1 MNQALSP
8 AQRQQTE
15 AVFLGDTETSASLA
29 AIEAAVGEDRQ
40 CPHCGTP
47 GAISRGKA
55 RGLRRYQCK
64 ECRKTFN
71 AATGTPLSGLHRKD
85 KWLSFGACLA
95 DGLTV
100 RASAERCGLAVNT
113 ALRWR
118 HRFLAGKDLKARKLT
133 GIVEADEKTYV
144 LESRKGARNLERKA
158 RRRGGKAS
166 KRGLSD
172 EQVPVLVVADRSGA
186 TVSAVLPAVNADTL
200 REVIAPVVDEDIV
213 WLSLQAVCVHVMFFV
228 KSEGWIDMDHKQFQ
242 EWLSGID
249 HLSPA
254 QRQQTEAVFLGDTE
268 TSASLAAI
276 EAAVGE
282 DRQCPHCGTPGA
294 ISRGKA
300 RGLRRY
306 QCKECRKTFNAA
318 TGTPLSGLHRKD
330 KWLSFGACLADG
342 LTVRASAER
351 CGLAVNTA
359 LRWRHRF
366 LAAKDLKARK
376 LTGIV
381 EADETYVLESRKG
394 ARNLERKARR
404 RGGKASK
411 RGLSDEQVPVLV
423 VADRSGATVSAV
435 LPAVNA
441 DTLREVIAPV
451 VDEDIVLVTDGHR
464 ACPRCAAAIGAHHEA
479 LNLSRSERVR
489 GAFHIQIAADPAVN
503 NRHSRLKDFLRR
515 YRGVATRYLDNY
527 LRWFQRL
534 ELENASPRACLAT
547 AIACPCIQFV
557 N

>member
-1 MNQALSP
+1 
-8 AQRQQTE
+8 
-15 AVFLGDTETSASLA
+15 
-29 AIEAAVGEDRQ
+29 
-40 CPHCGTP
+40 
-47 GAISRGKA
+47 
-55 RGLRRYQCK
+55 
-64 ECRKTFN
+64 
-71 AATGTPLSGLHRKD
+71 
-85 KWLSFGACLA
+85 
-95 DGLTV
+95 
-100 RASAERCGLAVNT
+100 
-113 ALRWR
+113 
-118 HRFLAGKDLKARKLT
+118 
-133 GIVEADEKTYV
+133 
-144 LESRKGARNLERKA
+144 
-158 RRRGGKAS
+158 
-166 KRGLSD
+166 
-172 EQVPVLVVADRSGA
+172 
-186 TVSAVLPAVNADTL
+186 
-200 REVIAPVVDEDIV
+200 
-213 WLSLQAVCVHVMFFV
+213 
-228 KSEGWIDMDHKQFQ
+228 MDHKQFQ

-254 QRQQTEAVFLGDTE
+254 QRQQTEAVFPGDTE

-381 EADETYVLESRKG
+381 EADETYVQESRKG

-464 ACPRCAAAIGAHHEA
+464 ADPRCAAAIGAHHEA

-489 GAFHIQIAADPAVN
+489 GAFHIQTVN

-547 AIACPCIQFV
+547 AIARPCIQFV

>member
-1 MNQALSP
+1 MDHKQFQEWLSGIDHLSP

-29 AIEAAVGEDRQ
+29 AIEAAVGEDRR

-100 RASAERCGLAVNT
+100 RTSAERCGLAVNT

-118 HRFLAGKDLKARKLT
+118 HRFLAAKDLKARKLT
-133 GIVEADEKTYV
+133 GIVEADETCV

-172 EQVPVLVVADRSGA
+172 EQVPVLVVADRG
-186 TVSAVLPAVNADTL
+186 
-200 REVIAPVVDEDIV
+200 
-213 WLSLQAVCVHVMFFV
+213 
-228 KSEGWIDMDHKQFQ
+228 
-242 EWLSGID
+242 
-249 HLSPA
+249 
-254 QRQQTEAVFLGDTE
+254 
-268 TSASLAAI
+268 
-276 EAAVGE
+276 
-282 DRQCPHCGTPGA
+282 
-294 ISRGKA
+294 
-300 RGLRRY
+300 
-306 QCKECRKTFNAA
+306 
-318 TGTPLSGLHRKD
+318 
-330 KWLSFGACLADG
+330 
-342 LTVRASAER
+342 
-351 CGLAVNTA
+351 
-359 LRWRHRF
+359 
-366 LAAKDLKARK
+366 
-376 LTGIV
+376 
-381 EADETYVLESRKG
+381 
-394 ARNLERKARR
+394 
-404 RGGKASK
+404 
-411 RGLSDEQVPVLV
+411 
-423 VADRSGATVSAV
+423 GATVSAV

-464 ACPRCAAAIGAHHEA
+464 AYPRCAAAIGAHHEA

-489 GAFHIQIAADPAVN
+489 GAFHIQTVN

-547 AIACPCIQFV
+547 AIARPCIQFV

>member
-1 MNQALSP
+1 
-8 AQRQQTE
+8 
-15 AVFLGDTETSASLA
+15 
-29 AIEAAVGEDRQ
+29 
-40 CPHCGTP
+40 
-47 GAISRGKA
+47 
-55 RGLRRYQCK
+55 
-64 ECRKTFN
+64 
-71 AATGTPLSGLHRKD
+71 
-85 KWLSFGACLA
+85 
-95 DGLTV
+95 
-100 RASAERCGLAVNT
+100 
-113 ALRWR
+113 
-118 HRFLAGKDLKARKLT
+118 
-133 GIVEADEKTYV
+133 
-144 LESRKGARNLERKA
+144 
-158 RRRGGKAS
+158 
-166 KRGLSD
+166 
-172 EQVPVLVVADRSGA
+172 
-186 TVSAVLPAVNADTL
+186 
-200 REVIAPVVDEDIV
+200 
-213 WLSLQAVCVHVMFFV
+213 
-228 KSEGWIDMDHKQFQ
+228 MDHKQFQ

-318 TGTPLSGLHRKD
+318 TGTPLSGLYRKD
-330 KWLSFGACLADG
+330 RWLSFGACLADG

-359 LRWRHRF
+359 FRWRHRF
-366 LAAKDLKARK
+366 PAAKDLKARK

-381 EADETYVLESRKG
+381 EADEPCVLESRKG

-441 DTLREVIAPV
+441 DPLREVIAPV

-464 ACPRCAAAIGAHHEA
+464 AYPRCAAAIGAHHEA

-489 GAFHIQIAADPAVN
+489 VPFT
-503 NRHSRLKDFLRR
+503 FRR
-515 YRGVATRYLDNY
+515 STTD
-527 LRWFQRL
+527 
-534 ELENASPRACLAT
+534 T
-547 AIACPCIQFV
+547 AG
-557 N
+557 

>member
-1 MNQALSP
+1 MQVYVEQKDRENQTVYVL
-8 AQRQQTE
+8 Q
-15 AVFLGDTETSASLA
+15 TETSFPYLQEKILKNGPAEMSLKTGREEE
-29 AIEAAVGEDRQ
+29 AIQ
-40 CPHCGTP
+40 
-47 GAISRGKA
+47 KA
-55 RGLRRYQCK
+55 F
-64 ECRKTFN
+64 EIFN
-71 AATGTPLSGLHRKD
+71 R
-85 KWLSFGACLA
+85 
-95 DGLTV
+95 
-100 RASAERCGLAVNT
+100 
-113 ALRWR
+113 
-118 HRFLAGKDLKARKLT
+118 
-133 GIVEADEKTYV
+133 
-144 LESRKGARNLERKA
+144 
-158 RRRGGKAS
+158 
-166 KRGLSD
+166 
-172 EQVPVLVVADRSGA
+172 
-186 TVSAVLPAVNADTL
+186 
-200 REVIAPVVDEDIV
+200 
-213 WLSLQAVCVHVMFFV
+213 LSLQAVCVHVMFFV

-276 EAAVGE
+276 EAAVGG
-282 DRQCPHCGTPGA
+282 DRQCPHCGTLGA

-306 QCKECRKTFNAA
+306 QCKGCRKTFNAA
-318 TGTPLSGLHRKD
+318 TGTPLSGLHHKD
-330 KWLSFGACLADG
+330 KWLSFGDCLADG

-464 ACPRCAAAIGAHHEA
+464 ADPRCAAAIGAHHEA

-489 GAFHIQIAADPAVN
+489 GAFHIQTVN

-547 AIACPCIQFV
+547 AIARPCIQFV